1 MYDLI
6 VVGAGPGGTEVALGG
21 AALGWDVALIEA
33 VKIGGT
39 CVNRGCI
46 PTKALLQLREPLL
59 QLEHMESEGFA
70 NNTLIEHYRAGLNS
84 PVTLA
89 FRDKQVQASVDGLES
104 QLERAKVTQIE
115 GRGILV
121 ASEEGQAAAVQVG
134 DDVYEAKRICLALGS
149 VSAVPPIPGHE
160 LLGVYTSDHFLD
172 PTETWPDDMTSVVIV
187 GAGVIGVE
195 MADFFHHLGLNVT
208 LVEMLDRALAN
219 LDRGLSRA
227 LQQSFKKRGIE
238 IITGRGVD
246 EIREGDSSLE
256 VLVGEDVLPCD
267 AVLMATGRR
276 PATQNFTEL
285 ELTMDRHFIKVDENF
300 RTSLENVYAIGD
312 CRSGSM
318 LLAHEAM
325 DDGRQ
330 LVKIFQG
337 GTRQLKA
344 TPSCIYT
351 APEIAQVGLTEAE
364 AKEQNIEVIAARAST
379 LANARSRMH
388 GSERG
393 YVNLV
398 FANDTKALLG
408 AQWLGDRATELI
420 DELTLAVDLRLTLD
434 ELVTSIRPHPS
445 FAETLDQALMAA
457 KDKFGR

>member
-1 MYDLI
+1 MFDLI
-6 VVGAGPGGTEVALGG
+6 VVGAGPGGTEVALG
-21 AALGWDVALIEA
+21 AASLGWEVALIEE

-59 QLEHMESEGFA
+59 QLEHMETEGFS
-70 NNTLIEHYRAGLNS
+70 NTSLIEDYRTELKTPA
-84 PVTLA
+84 TLA
-89 FRDKQVQASVDGLES
+89 YRDKQVQASVDGLQS
-104 QLERAKVTQIE
+104 QLDRAKVTQIE

-121 ASEEGQAAAVQVG
+121 SSPTDQAAAVRVG
-134 DDVYEAKRICLALGS
+134 DETYEAKHICLGLGS
-149 VSAVPPIPGHE
+149 IPSLPPIPGYD
-160 LLGVYTSDHFLD
+160 LPGVYTSDHFLD
-172 PTETWPDDMTSVVIV
+172 PDEQWPENLSSVVIV

-195 MADFFHHLGLNVT
+195 MADFFHHLGIQVT
-208 LVEMLDRALAN
+208 IVEMLDRALAN

-238 IITGRGVD
+238 LITGRGVD
-246 EIREGDSSLE
+246 EIREGDSTLE
-256 VLVGEDVLPCD
+256 VLVGDDVLACD
-267 AVLMATGRR
+267 AVLFATGRR
-276 PATQNFTEL
+276 PATRDFTEL
-285 ELTMDRHFIKVDENF
+285 EVTMDRHFIAVDENF
-300 RTSLENVYAIGD
+300 RTNIDNVYAIGD
-312 CRSGSM
+312 CRSGSL

-330 LVKIFQG
+330 LLEILQG
-337 GTRQLKA
+337 GSRQTKA

-351 APEIAQVGLTEAE
+351 VPEIAQVGLTEAD
-364 AKEQNIEVIAARAST
+364 AKEQGVEVIAARAST
-379 LANARSRMH
+379 LANARSRML

-398 FANDTKALLG
+398 FSRETQELLG

-420 DELTLAVDLRLTLD
+420 DELTLAIDLGLTLD
-434 ELVTSIRPHPS
+434 ELAPSIRPHPS

-457 KDKFGR
+457 RERLNK